1 MQKILEILQIK
12 KTRCHIPSLFLR
24 CIKLEKMAKITK
36 KNVLS
41 IQGIANI
48 ENGKITFSVEDIEG
62 EIALAELMSDFN
74 GQEVKL
80 SVNQTD
86 EIA

>member
-1 MQKILEILQIK
+1 
-12 KTRCHIPSLFLR
+12 
-24 CIKLEKMAKITK
+24 MAKITK

-41 IQGIANI
+41 VQGIVNI
-48 ENGKITFSVEDIEG
+48 ENGKITFSVEDIKG

>member
-1 MQKILEILQIK
+1 
-12 KTRCHIPSLFLR
+12 
-24 CIKLEKMAKITK
+24 MAKITK

-41 IQGIANI
+41 VQGIVNI
-48 ENGKITFSVEDIEG
+48 ENGKITFSGEDIKG
-62 EIALAELMSDFN
+62 EIALAEIMSDFN

>member
-1 MQKILEILQIK
+1 
-12 KTRCHIPSLFLR
+12 
-24 CIKLEKMAKITK
+24 MAKITK

-41 IQGIANI
+41 VQGIVNI
-48 ENGKITFSVEDIEG
+48 ENGKITFSVKDIEG

>member
-1 MQKILEILQIK
+1 
-12 KTRCHIPSLFLR
+12 
-24 CIKLEKMAKITK
+24 MAKITK

-41 IQGIANI
+41 VQGIVNI

-62 EIALAELMSDFN
+62 ESALAELMSDFN

>member
-1 MQKILEILQIK
+1 
-12 KTRCHIPSLFLR
+12 
-24 CIKLEKMAKITK
+24 MAKMTK

-48 ENGKITFSVEDIEG
+48 ENGKIAFSVEDIEG

>member
-1 MQKILEILQIK
+1 
-12 KTRCHIPSLFLR
+12 
-24 CIKLEKMAKITK
+24 MAKITK

-41 IQGIANI
+41 VQGIVNI

-80 SVNQTD
+80 SVN
-86 EIA
+86 

>member
-1 MQKILEILQIK
+1 
-12 KTRCHIPSLFLR
+12 
-24 CIKLEKMAKITK
+24 MAKITK

-41 IQGIANI
+41 VQGIVNI
-48 ENGKITFSVEDIEG
+48 GNGKITFSVEDIEG

>member
-1 MQKILEILQIK
+1 
-12 KTRCHIPSLFLR
+12 
-24 CIKLEKMAKITK
+24 MAKITK

-41 IQGIANI
+41 VQGIVNI
-48 ENGKITFSVEDIEG
+48 ENGKITFSVEDVEDIEG

>member
-1 MQKILEILQIK
+1 
-12 KTRCHIPSLFLR
+12 
-24 CIKLEKMAKITK
+24 MAKITK

-41 IQGIANI
+41 VQGIVNI
-48 ENGKITFSVEDIEG
+48 ENGKITFSVEYIEG

>member
-1 MQKILEILQIK
+1 
-12 KTRCHIPSLFLR
+12 
-24 CIKLEKMAKITK
+24 MAKITK

-41 IQGIANI
+41 VQGIVNI
-48 ENGKITFSVEDIEG
+48 ENGIITFSVEDIEG

>member
-1 MQKILEILQIK
+1 
-12 KTRCHIPSLFLR
+12 
-24 CIKLEKMAKITK
+24 MAKITK

-41 IQGIANI
+41 VQGIVNI
-48 ENGKITFSVEDIEG
+48 ENGKITFRVEDIEG

>member
-1 MQKILEILQIK
+1 
-12 KTRCHIPSLFLR
+12 
-24 CIKLEKMAKITK
+24 MAKITK

-41 IQGIANI
+41 VQGIVNI
-48 ENGKITFSVEDIEG
+48 ESGKITFSVEDIEG

>member
-1 MQKILEILQIK
+1 
-12 KTRCHIPSLFLR
+12 
-24 CIKLEKMAKITK
+24 MAKITK

-41 IQGIANI
+41 VQGIVNI
-48 ENGKITFSVEDIEG
+48 ENGKKTFSVEDIEG

>member
-1 MQKILEILQIK
+1 
-12 KTRCHIPSLFLR
+12 
-24 CIKLEKMAKITK
+24 MAKITK

-41 IQGIANI
+41 VQGIVNI
-48 ENGKITFSVEDIEG
+48 ENEKTTFSVEDIEG

>member
-1 MQKILEILQIK
+1 
-12 KTRCHIPSLFLR
+12 
-24 CIKLEKMAKITK
+24 MAKITK

-41 IQGIANI
+41 VQGIVNI
-48 ENGKITFSVEDIEG
+48 ENEKIIFSVEDIEG

>member
-1 MQKILEILQIK
+1 
-12 KTRCHIPSLFLR
+12 
-24 CIKLEKMAKITK
+24 MAKITK

-41 IQGIANI
+41 VQGIVNI

-62 EIALAELMSDFN
+62 KIALAELMSDFN

>member
-1 MQKILEILQIK
+1 
-12 KTRCHIPSLFLR
+12 
-24 CIKLEKMAKITK
+24 MAKITK

-41 IQGIANI
+41 VQGIVNI
-48 ENGKITFSVEDIEG
+48 KNGKITFSVEDIEG

>member
-1 MQKILEILQIK
+1 
-12 KTRCHIPSLFLR
+12 
-24 CIKLEKMAKITK
+24 MAKITK

-41 IQGIANI
+41 VQGIVNI
-48 ENGKITFSVEDIEG
+48 ENGKITFNVEDIEG
-62 EIALAELMSDFN
+62 EIALAEIMSDFN

>member
-1 MQKILEILQIK
+1 
-12 KTRCHIPSLFLR
+12 
-24 CIKLEKMAKITK
+24 MAKITK

-62 EIALAELMSDFN
+62 KIALAELMSDFN

>member
-1 MQKILEILQIK
+1 
-12 KTRCHIPSLFLR
+12 
-24 CIKLEKMAKITK
+24 MAKITK
-36 KNVLS
+36 KERSV
-41 IQGIANI
+41 GTGHCKHR
-48 ENGKITFSVEDIEG
+48 ERKITFSVEDIEG

>member
-1 MQKILEILQIK
+1 
-12 KTRCHIPSLFLR
+12 
-24 CIKLEKMAKITK
+24 MAKITK

>member
-1 MQKILEILQIK
+1 
-12 KTRCHIPSLFLR
+12 
-24 CIKLEKMAKITK
+24 MAKITK

-41 IQGIANI
+41 VQGIVNI
-48 ENGKITFSVEDIEG
+48 ENGKITFSIEDIEG
-62 EIALAELMSDFN
+62 ESALAELMSDFN